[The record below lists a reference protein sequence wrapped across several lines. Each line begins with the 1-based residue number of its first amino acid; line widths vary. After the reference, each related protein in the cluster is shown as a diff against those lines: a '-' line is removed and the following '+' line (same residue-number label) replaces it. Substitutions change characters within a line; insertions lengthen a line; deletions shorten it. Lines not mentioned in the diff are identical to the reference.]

1 MAVTRIV
8 SLSVCLLSVTTCLK
22 PYEYRDCLFEPLP
35 YLGPDQA
42 VVYLFITREDVV
54 NEASHVR
61 ISVDGSFVT
70 GLYGGYYPFVTSP
83 RTVSFRLDENLIGAA
98 SSLELKVEA
107 GRSYFVR
114 AVYKKVGAGLRSGV
128 KKKLVEVPETE
139 GRSEITKCYPMHDIP

>member
-1 MAVTRIV
+1 MIYAQTRMAVTRIV

-70 GLYGGYYPFVTSP
+70 GLLWWVL
-83 RTVSFRLDENLIGAA
+83 SFR
-98 SSLELKVEA
+98 
-107 GRSYFVR
+107 Y
-114 AVYKKVGAGLRSGV
+114 
-128 KKKLVEVPETE
+128 
-139 GRSEITKCYPMHDIP
+139 IPAHS